1 MMLNENIAKIKERI
15 TKTAIKVDR
24 DPGDIKLLAV
34 TKTRSIETIEEALSN
49 NIEFIG
55 ENKVQEAEDKIP
67 YLEGKFNEF
76 HFIGHLQSNKIN
88 KLMKLKP
95 TLIHSIDKF
104 STANKLN
111 NYLIQNSH
119 TQDVLIEVNT
129 SDEESKFG
137 IKPTET
143 ITLIKAISELENIR
157 IKGLMTI
164 SMFTH
169 DEEIIRKSFITLREL
184 FNEIK
189 ITEIPNVEMK
199 YLSMGMT
206 NDFEIAIEEGA
217 NIIRIGTAI
226 FGARNY

>member
-1 MMLNENIAKIKERI
+1 MSLYENIEKIRERI
-15 TKTAIKVDR
+15 NKAAIKANR
-24 DPGDIKLLAV
+24 DPVGIKLLTV
-34 TKTRSIETIEEALSN
+34 TKTQSIETIQEALSN

-67 YLEGKFNEF
+67 SLKGKFKEF

-95 TLIHSIDKF
+95 DLIHSIDKY

-111 NYLIQNSH
+111 NYLKQNFLK
-119 TQDVLIEVNT
+119 QDILIEVKT

-137 IKPTET
+137 ITPDET
-143 ITLIKAISELENIR
+143 IPLIRSISKLENIR

-164 SMFTH
+164 SMFTS
-169 DEEIIRKSFITLREL
+169 DEKIIRDSFIKLRKL
-184 FNEIK
+184 FNDIDAA
-189 ITEIPNVEMK
+189 EIPNVEMK

>member
-1 MMLNENIAKIKERI
+1 MSLYENIEIIRERI
-15 TKTAIKVDR
+15 HNAAIKANR
-24 DPGDIKLLAV
+24 DPKDIKLLAV
-34 TKTRSIETIEEALSN
+34 TKTRSIEIIKEALSN

-67 YLEGKFNEF
+67 NLVGKFKEF

-95 TLIHSIDKF
+95 TLIHSIDKY

-111 NYLIQNSH
+111 NYLKQHSF

-129 SDEESKFG
+129 SGEENKFG
-137 IKPTET
+137 ITPDET
-143 ITLIKAISELENIR
+143 LPLIRSISQMENIK

-169 DEEIIRKSFITLREL
+169 DEKIIRSSFITLREL
-184 FNEIK
+184 FNK
-189 ITEIPNVEMK
+189 IVAAEIPNVEMK
-199 YLSMGMT
+199 FLSMGMT

>member
-1 MMLNENIAKIKERI
+1 MSLYENIELIRERI
-15 TKTAIKVDR
+15 NKAALKANR
-24 DPGDIKLLAV
+24 DPKDIKLLAV
-34 TKTRSIETIEEALSN
+34 TKTRSIEAIEDAISN
-49 NIEFIG
+49 NIEYIG
-55 ENKVQEAEDKIP
+55 ENKVQEAENKIP
-67 YLEGKFNEF
+67 YLNKKFKEF

-88 KLMKLKP
+88 KLMKLEP
-95 TLIHSIDKF
+95 TLIHSIDKY

-111 NYLIQNSH
+111 NYLIHHSI

-129 SDEESKFG
+129 SGEENKFG
-137 IKPTET
+137 TTPDET
-143 ITLIKAISELENIR
+143 MSLVRSISKLENIK

-169 DEEIIRKSFITLREL
+169 DEKIIRESFIKLRKL

-189 ITEIPNVEMK
+189 TAKIPNIEMK
-199 YLSMGMT
+199 FLSMGMT

-226 FGARNY
+226 FGPRIY

>member
-1 MMLNENIAKIKERI
+1 MSLYENIEIIRERI
-15 TKTAIKVDR
+15 HNAAIKANR
-24 DPGDIKLLAV
+24 DPKDIKLLAV
-34 TKTRSIETIEEALSN
+34 TKTRSIEIIKEALSN

-67 YLEGKFNEF
+67 NLVGKFKEF

-95 TLIHSIDKF
+95 TLIHSIDKY

-111 NYLIQNSH
+111 NYLKQHSF

-129 SDEESKFG
+129 SGEENKFG
-137 IKPTET
+137 ITPDET
-143 ITLIKAISELENIR
+143 LPLIRSISQMENIK

-169 DEEIIRKSFITLREL
+169 DEKIIRSSFITLREL
-184 FNEIK
+184 FNK
-189 ITEIPNVEMK
+189 IVAAKIPNVEMK
-199 YLSMGMT
+199 FLSMGMT

>member
-1 MMLNENIAKIKERI
+1 MSLYENIELIRERI
-15 TKTAIKVDR
+15 NKAALKVNR
-24 DPGDIKLLAV
+24 DPKDIKLLAV
-34 TKTRSIETIEEALSN
+34 TKTRSIEIIEEAISS

-67 YLEGKFNEF
+67 SLEGKFKEF

-88 KLMKLKP
+88 KLMKLRP
-95 TLIHSIDKF
+95 ALIHSIDKY

-111 NYLIQNSH
+111 NYLKQHSII
-119 TQDVLIEVNT
+119 QDVLIEVNT
-129 SDEESKFG
+129 SGEENKFG
-137 IKPTET
+137 ITSDET
-143 ITLIKAISELENIR
+143 LPLIRSISQLGNIK

-169 DEEIIRKSFITLREL
+169 DEKIIRGSFIKLRKL

-189 ITEIPNVEMK
+189 TSEIPNVEMK
-199 YLSMGMT
+199 FLSMGMT

-226 FGARNY
+226 FGTRNY

>member
-1 MMLNENIAKIKERI
+1 MTLNENIVKIKERI
-15 TKTAIKVDR
+15 TKAAIKVNR
-24 DPGDIKLLAV
+24 DPEDIKLLAV
-34 TKTRSIETIEEALSN
+34 TKTRLIETIEEALSN

-67 YLEGKFNEF
+67 FLAGKFKEF

-95 TLIHSIDKF
+95 TLIHSIDKY
-104 STANKLN
+104 STAEKLN
-111 NYLIQNSH
+111 NYLKEHSIA
-119 TQDVLIEVNT
+119 QDVLIEVNT
-129 SDEESKFG
+129 SGEENKFG
-137 IKPTET
+137 ITPDET
-143 ITLIKAISELENIR
+143 IPIVKAISKLENIK
-157 IKGLMTI
+157 IKGLMTVGI
-164 SMFTH
+164 FTSNEKLVR
-169 DEEIIRKSFITLREL
+169 DCFIKLKKI

-189 ITEIPNVEMK
+189 AAEIPNVEMK

-226 FGARNY
+226 FGTRNY

>member
-1 MMLNENIAKIKERI
+1 MALSRNIEIIREKINIAA
-15 TKTAIKVDR
+15 TKANR
-24 DPGDIKLLAV
+24 NPNDIKLLAV
-34 TKTRSIETIEEALSN
+34 TKTRSIETIEEALSK

-67 YLEGKFNEF
+67 FLEGKFNEF

-95 TLIHSIDKF
+95 TLIHSIDKY

-111 NYLIQNSH
+111 NYLIQNSL

-129 SDEESKFG
+129 SGEESKFG
-137 IKPTET
+137 ITPDET
-143 ITLIKAISELENIR
+143 LSFIKSINKLENVKV
-157 IKGLMTI
+157 KGLMTVGI
-164 SMFTH
+164 FTSNEKLVR
-169 DEEIIRKSFITLREL
+169 DCFINLRKLFI
-184 FNEIK
+184 EIK
-189 ITEIPNVEMK
+189 AAEIPNVEMK